1 MSDTVSL
8 SFRVRAEKAEQLDR
22 LAEATDRPRSWL
34 LQQAL
39 DSYLELQAWQIA
51 HIKEGIEQLDR
62 GEFIP
67 HEEVDA
73 WLESWGTSNE
83 LPPPRTRTK

>member
-83 LPPPRTRTK
+83 LPPPRPRTK

>member
-8 SFRVRAEKAEQLDR
+8 SFRVRAKQAEQLDR

-83 LPPPRTRTK
+83 LPPPRTK

>member
-1 MSDTVSL
+1 MRDSVSL

-39 DSYLELQAWQIA
+39 DSYLELQAWQMQEIEA
-51 HIKEGIEQLDR
+51 GLRDLEEGR
-62 GEFIP
+62 TIP
-67 HEEVDA
+67 HEKVKA
-73 WLESWGTSNE
+73 WVESWGTDKE
-83 LPPPRTRTK
+83 LERPK

>member
-8 SFRVRAEKAEQLDR
+8 SFRVRAEQAEQLDR

>member
-1 MSDTVSL
+1 MRDSVPL

-39 DSYLELQAWQIA
+39 DSYLELQAWQMQEIEA
-51 HIKEGIEQLDR
+51 GLRDLEEGR
-62 GEFIP
+62 TIP
-67 HEEVDA
+67 HEKVKA
-73 WLESWGTSNE
+73 WVESWGTDKE
-83 LPPPRTRTK
+83 LERPK